1 MKAKMLKFGFLLML
15 TFVTFSCSEENVELN
30 EAQYKI
36 VNASTKEKVSVSGW
50 ISSSPLGRISSSF
63 NTEELQ
69 KIVDLKN
76 GYQIL
81 TILNSDNK
89 NEAISFSLDESG
101 QVAFS
106 FLSKTIKS
114 DNGDITNEIYS
125 TNGIL
130 KFSYVDKQDGSR
142 NLIYSE
148 NSTASG
154 RTAGW
159 WSDADD
165 CVGKFHSL
173 TGSNIGDIAV
183 TAVFNAA
190 TLGLYTPLSLVL
202 CAGYATAKLAD

>member
-1 MKAKMLKFGFLLML
+1 ML
-15 TFVTFSCSEENVELN
+15 TLFTFSCSEENVELK
-30 EAQYKI
+30 EAQYEIVKASATEKI
-36 VNASTKEKVSVSGW
+36 SVSGW
-50 ISSSPLGRISSSF
+50 ISSSPSSRISSSF
-63 NTEELQ
+63 NIEELQ

-89 NEAISFSLDESG
+89 NEAISFSLDENG

-114 DNGDITNEIYS
+114 DNGDITNEIYD
-125 TNGIL
+125 TEGIL
-130 KFSYVDKQDGSR
+130 KFSYIDRQDGSR
-142 NLIYSE
+142 SIIYSE
-148 NSTASG
+148 NSTING

-173 TGSNIGDIAV
+173 TGSNIGDIVV
-183 TAVFNAA
+183 TTIFNSA

-202 CAGYATAKLAD
+202 CAGYATAKLADK

>member
-1 MKAKMLKFGFLLML
+1 LK
-15 TFVTFSCSEENVELN
+15 
-30 EAQYKI
+30 EAQYEIVKASATEKI
-36 VNASTKEKVSVSGW
+36 SVSGW
-50 ISSSPLGRISSSF
+50 ISSSPSSRISSSF
-63 NTEELQ
+63 NIEELQ

-89 NEAISFSLDESG
+89 NEAISFSLDENG

-114 DNGDITNEIYS
+114 DNGDITNEIYD
-125 TNGIL
+125 TEGIL
-130 KFSYVDKQDGSR
+130 KFSYIDRQDGSR
-142 NLIYSE
+142 SIIYSE
-148 NSTASG
+148 NSTING

-173 TGSNIGDIAV
+173 TGSNIGDIVV
-183 TAVFNAA
+183 TTIFNSA

-202 CAGYATAKLAD
+202 CAGYATAKLADK